1 MNQTPEYS
9 QSELPAIELFQKLG
23 YDYIKNYPRESI
35 NEVILEDR
43 LRTALTQ
50 INPWLKGNS
59 LEKVVRT
66 IKNIQASTLMEAN
79 QIVHELL
86 TKKDSITI
94 KPTPDSKP
102 QPVFIIDY
110 DTPENNDFLVVNQ
123 LTFHGAK
130 NNSIPDIVIYIN
142 GLPLAVIE
150 CKSPKVAITEAVS
163 DLQYYQENSPKLFY
177 YNQICVAIN
186 KAKALYGAI
195 AADFNHYSK
204 YKAESLEA
212 RLSQQDILINAFFQ
226 KAVFLDIIRNFT
238 IFEVNQ
244 AKTIKKL
251 PRYQQLRAVNKILHK
266 LKTKNQGGVVWHT
279 TGSGKSISMIYLAI
293 KLRRPETGFANP
305 TILVVTD
312 RVDLDNQI
320 SSTFRRAG
328 FPNTKQAA
336 SISHLKE
343 ELKDSY
349 GKTIMTTI
357 YKFQDNEE
365 MEILSEKENILVLID
380 EAHRTQGGIIA
391 AYMRKSLPNAKFIA
405 FTGTPIDKE
414 TKSTIKEFY
423 AGDYIDKYTIK
434 QSVEDG
440 NTIAIRY
447 QTGMPDYFIE
457 KELMNQQ
464 FDSVFD
470 KVSEEKAQYITA
482 KASSLDVFMSAKA
495 RIEEIAKHIIKHY
508 QNKIYPNRFKA
519 MLVCHNRYQAI
530 AYQKAFKEQNCPFKS
545 KVIMSLN
552 HKKDAKEFL
561 DLATPK
567 EKVKETIENFK
578 LAFEN
583 EDTAILIVSD
593 MLLTGYDAP
602 LVQCMYIDKLLKE
615 HNLLQA
621 ISRVNRTYKGK
632 EYGLIVDYAGITEY
646 LAESLKIFSGDL
658 EPNEVMTDIEQEKTI
673 LENRHS
679 KILAFFKDIKIDRET
694 CVLYLEPENLRDKFI
709 KLVKLFNK
717 SMDIVLPDPFALNYE
732 NDLKLF
738 NAIKLEAVNTH
749 APEKL
754 FITKEENQKIQLIID
769 EHLKATGVHYLLS
782 EAIDITDSEKF
793 AEEIAKKSGRIKE
806 LSIANRIKYTIQA
819 NKKENPEFYEDI
831 AKRLDRLIK
840 DREENR
846 IDQIKLLVE
855 FNQIQEQIKNSK
867 QEWQK
872 LDLKSTEQFP
882 VYKKLEKIVDNPKEL
897 TLAIF
902 EKIEVYLQKE
912 DWAEFDDIKKEIRRN
927 IKSLLRKKNIALLE
941 PLVIDIVDIL
951 ENQ

>member
-1 MNQTPEYS
+1 MSQTPEYS

-59 LEKVVRT
+59 LEKIVRT

-130 NNSIPDIVIYIN
+130 NNSISDIVIYIN

-212 RLSQQDILINAFFQ
+212 GLSQQDILINAFFQ

-414 TKSTIKEFY
+414 TKSTLKEFY

-464 FDSVFD
+464 FESVFD

-754 FITKEENQKIQLIID
+754 FITKEESQKIQLIID

-846 IDQIKLLVE
+846 IDQIQLLLE

-912 DWAEFDDIKKEIRRN
+912 DWVEFDDIKKEIRRN

-941 PLVIDIVDIL
+941 YLVIDIVDIL

>member
-1 MNQTPEYS
+1 
-9 QSELPAIELFQKLG
+9 
-23 YDYIKNYPRESI
+23 
-35 NEVILEDR
+35 
-43 LRTALTQ
+43 
-50 INPWLKGNS
+50 
-59 LEKVVRT
+59 
-66 IKNIQASTLMEAN
+66 
-79 QIVHELL
+79 
-86 TKKDSITI
+86 
-94 KPTPDSKP
+94 
-102 QPVFIIDY
+102 
-110 DTPENNDFLVVNQ
+110 
-123 LTFHGAK
+123 
-130 NNSIPDIVIYIN
+130 
-142 GLPLAVIE
+142 
-150 CKSPKVAITEAVS
+150 
-163 DLQYYQENSPKLFY
+163 
-177 YNQICVAIN
+177 
-186 KAKALYGAI
+186 
-195 AADFNHYSK
+195 
-204 YKAESLEA
+204 
-212 RLSQQDILINAFFQ
+212 
-226 KAVFLDIIRNFT
+226 
-238 IFEVNQ
+238 
-244 AKTIKKL
+244 
-251 PRYQQLRAVNKILHK
+251 
-266 LKTKNQGGVVWHT
+266 
-279 TGSGKSISMIYLAI
+279 
-293 KLRRPETGFANP
+293 
-305 TILVVTD
+305 
-312 RVDLDNQI
+312 
-320 SSTFRRAG
+320 
-328 FPNTKQAA
+328 
-336 SISHLKE
+336 
-343 ELKDSY
+343 
-349 GKTIMTTI
+349 
-357 YKFQDNEE
+357 
-365 MEILSEKENILVLID
+365 
-380 EAHRTQGGIIA
+380 
-391 AYMRKSLPNAKFIA
+391 
-405 FTGTPIDKE
+405 
-414 TKSTIKEFY
+414 
-423 AGDYIDKYTIK
+423 
-434 QSVEDG
+434 
-440 NTIAIRY
+440 
-447 QTGMPDYFIE
+447 
-457 KELMNQQ
+457 
-464 FDSVFD
+464 
-470 KVSEEKAQYITA
+470 
-482 KASSLDVFMSAKA
+482 MSAKA

-694 CVLYLEPENLRDKFI
+694 CVLYLEPEDLRDKFI

-754 FITKEENQKIQLIID
+754 FITKEESQKIQLIID

-927 IKSLLRKKNIALLE
+927 INSLLRKKNIAL
-941 PLVIDIVDIL
+941 
-951 ENQ
+951 